1 VKEVVDIALNQQAS
15 EGRQSAPLKFCFNR
29 IVAATDFT
37 PGSEKAVDY
46 AVQLAQRL
54 GARLTLLHV
63 HFERPE
69 WWESAIDGIEVYD
82 WEQWREAMEKK
93 LAEEVERA
101 KRSYQAVDSLL
112 RIASDFRREILT
124 VAKELR
130 ADLVVLATHGY
141 VGWKHFM
148 LGSHAEQILE
158 RAPCPILVVHREAG
172 EEISDWE

>member
-1 VKEVVDIALNQQAS
+1 MKEAVDIALNQQVS

-82 WEQWREAMEKK
+82 WEQWREAMGKNSPKK
-93 LAEEVERA
+93 WNGPSVRTKQSTRCCELPATSAER
-101 KRSYQAVDSLL
+101 Y
-112 RIASDFRREILT
+112 
-124 VAKELR
+124 
-130 ADLVVLATHGY
+130 
-141 VGWKHFM
+141 
-148 LGSHAEQILE
+148 
-158 RAPCPILVVHREAG
+158 
-172 EEISDWE
+172 

>member
-1 VKEVVDIALNQQAS
+1 MRELVNQLFSLN
-15 EGRQSAPLKFCFNR
+15 
-29 IVAATDFT
+29 
-37 PGSEKAVDY
+37 
-46 AVQLAQRL
+46 L

-141 VGWKHFM
+141 VGWKHFI

-158 RAPCPILVVHREAG
+158 RAPCPILVVHREVG